1 MKSLEEL
8 RSEKE
13 IVRKDT
19 KTVLKELKR
28 AEREIGELQ
37 RELKAGTI
45 DRKKLESGL
54 GHVHKEVRKIAHHI
68 AHFKA

>member
-8 RSEKE
+8 RSEKDT
-13 IVRKDT
+13 VRKDT
-19 KTVLKELKR
+19 KIALKEIKR

-54 GHVHKEVRKIAHHI
+54 EKVHKDVRKIAHHI
-68 AHFKA
+68 AHFKG